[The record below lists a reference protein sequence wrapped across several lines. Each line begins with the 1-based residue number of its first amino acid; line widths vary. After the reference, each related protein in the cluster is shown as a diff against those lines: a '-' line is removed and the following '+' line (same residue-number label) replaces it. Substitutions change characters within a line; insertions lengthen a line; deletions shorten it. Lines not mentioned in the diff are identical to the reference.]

1 MVNQTEKPLRFLQ
14 IGDLHITDS
23 GLQNDADLRRIV
35 DEANRNTAGKI
46 DFVYLP
52 GDNADDG
59 TPDQFGIVH
68 DELSRLSPSWHAI
81 HGDHDFKPRPLDSFY
96 APFMSSVDRRLTLA
110 QCSGEKNVC
119 REVRVSAWGAV
130 PIAPPAI
137 SLPTMSS
144 DDEAE
149 CIVTQASDKPVA
161 NAIWPLLSLNFF
173 MADMQ
178 AGIGPF
184 LGVFLLAH
192 GWQSGL
198 IGTVMTVGGVA
209 GMLMT
214 TPAGALV
221 DATRRKK
228 LYVIIPG
235 LCTVIGSGIILF
247 SQSFWLVTIS
257 QVATAVAGAAI
268 GPAVSGITLGIVRQG
283 GFNRQNGHNQALNHA
298 GNMVGA
304 GLSGL
309 LGWQFGFTA
318 VFWLAAL
325 FGLLSIA
332 SVLMIP
338 GEAIDDDEAR
348 GLDTSSGQ
356 TGKVGGIT
364 VLLECKP
371 LLILAAALACFHLGN
386 GAMLP
391 LYGLAVVA
399 NKQGDPAGF
408 VAITIVVAQST
419 MIFASLIA
427 MRLAERGGYW
437 LVLLVSFIALPIR
450 GILAAHVM
458 NKWGVYP
465 VQILDGIGAGL
476 QSVAVPG
483 LVARILNGTGRVNV
497 GHGAVMTVQGLG
509 AALSPAIGGWI
520 AQEIGYGAMFVTL
533 GSFALGS
540 IALWLGFASL
550 LRPACA
556 RPRDT
561 SAPALAGP
569 LAAGAH

>member
-1 MVNQTEKPLRFLQ
+1 VQQFPDRP
-14 IGDLHITDS
+14 
-23 GLQNDADLRRIV
+23 
-35 DEANRNTAGKI
+35 TAK
-46 DFVYLP
+46 
-52 GDNADDG
+52 
-59 TPDQFGIVH
+59 GI
-68 DELSRLSPSWHAI
+68 R
-81 HGDHDFKPRPLDSFY
+81 
-96 APFMSSVDRRLTLA
+96 
-110 QCSGEKNVC
+110 
-119 REVRVSAWGAV
+119 
-130 PIAPPAI
+130 
-137 SLPTMSS
+137 
-144 DDEAE
+144 
-149 CIVTQASDKPVA
+149 
-161 NAIWPLLSLNFF
+161 PLLSLNFF

-209 GMLMT
+209 GMVMT

-235 LCTVIGSGIILF
+235 ICTVIASGLILL
-247 SQSFWLVTIS
+247 SQNFWLVTLS
-257 QVATAVAGAAI
+257 QVATAMAGAAI
-268 GPAVSGITLGIVRQG
+268 GPAVAGITLGIVRQA
-283 GFNRQNGHNQALNHA
+283 GFNRQNGYNQALNHA

-325 FGLLSIA
+325 FGILSIA
-332 SVLMIP
+332 SVLLIP
-338 GEAIDDDEAR
+338 KDAIDDDEAR
-348 GLDTSSGQ
+348 GIDKSTDANA
-356 TGKVGGIT
+356 KVGGIT

-399 NKQGDPAGF
+399 NKHGDPTGF
-408 VAITIVVAQST
+408 VAITIVVAQAT
-419 MIFASLIA
+419 MILASLVA
-427 MRLAERGGYW
+427 MRLAEKEGYW

-450 GILAAHVM
+450 GVLAAYVM
-458 NKWGVYP
+458 NRWGVYP
-465 VQILDGIGAGL
+465 VQFLDGIGAGL

-483 LVARILNGTGRVNV
+483 LVARILSGTGRVNV
-497 GHGAVMTVQGLG
+497 GQGAVMTVQGLG
-509 AALSPAIGGWI
+509 ASLSPAIGGWI
-520 AQEIGYGAMFVTL
+520 AQDIGYGPMFLIL
-533 GSFALGS
+533 GSFALVS
-540 IALWLGFASL
+540 IALWLSFASL

-556 RPRDT
+556 RPKEAET
-561 SAPALAGP
+561 GAPADALP
-569 LAAGAH
+569 LGAH

>member
-1 MVNQTEKPLRFLQ
+1 VQRFP
-14 IGDLHITDS
+14 DR
-23 GLQNDADLRRIV
+23 A
-35 DEANRNTAGKI
+35 TAE
-46 DFVYLP
+46 
-52 GDNADDG
+52 
-59 TPDQFGIVH
+59 GI
-68 DELSRLSPSWHAI
+68 R
-81 HGDHDFKPRPLDSFY
+81 
-96 APFMSSVDRRLTLA
+96 
-110 QCSGEKNVC
+110 
-119 REVRVSAWGAV
+119 
-130 PIAPPAI
+130 
-137 SLPTMSS
+137 
-144 DDEAE
+144 
-149 CIVTQASDKPVA
+149 
-161 NAIWPLLSLNFF
+161 PLLSLNFF

-214 TPAGALV
+214 TPAGAMV

-235 LCTVIGSGIILF
+235 ICTVIASGIVLL
-247 SQSFWLVTIS
+247 SQNFWLVTLS
-257 QVATAVAGAAI
+257 QVATAIAGAAI
-268 GPAVSGITLGIVRQG
+268 GPAVAGITLGMVRQA

-325 FGLLSIA
+325 FGILSIA
-332 SVLMIP
+332 SVLLIP
-338 GEAIDDDEAR
+338 KNAIDDDEAR
-348 GLDTSSGQ
+348 GLDKSTDANA
-356 TGKVGGIT
+356 KVGGIT

-408 VAITIVVAQST
+408 VAITIVVAQAT
-419 MIFASLIA
+419 MILASLVA
-427 MRLAERGGYW
+427 MRLAEKEGYW

-450 GILAAHVM
+450 GVVAAHVM
-458 NKWGVYP
+458 SKWGVYP

-483 LVARILNGTGRVNV
+483 LVARILSGTGRVNV
-497 GHGAVMTVQGLG
+497 GQGAVMTVQGLG
-509 AALSPAIGGWI
+509 ASLSPAIGGWI
-520 AQEIGYGAMFVTL
+520 AQGIGYGPMFLIL

-540 IALWLGFASL
+540 IALWLGLASL

-556 RPRDT
+556 LPQGSESGA
-561 SAPALAGP
+561 SAETLP
-569 LAAGAH
+569 AGAH

>member
-1 MVNQTEKPLRFLQ
+1 VQQFPDRP
-14 IGDLHITDS
+14 
-23 GLQNDADLRRIV
+23 
-35 DEANRNTAGKI
+35 TAK
-46 DFVYLP
+46 
-52 GDNADDG
+52 
-59 TPDQFGIVH
+59 GI
-68 DELSRLSPSWHAI
+68 R
-81 HGDHDFKPRPLDSFY
+81 
-96 APFMSSVDRRLTLA
+96 
-110 QCSGEKNVC
+110 
-119 REVRVSAWGAV
+119 
-130 PIAPPAI
+130 
-137 SLPTMSS
+137 
-144 DDEAE
+144 
-149 CIVTQASDKPVA
+149 
-161 NAIWPLLSLNFF
+161 PLLSLNFF

-209 GMLMT
+209 GMVMT

-235 LCTVIGSGIILF
+235 ICTVIASGLILL
-247 SQSFWLVTIS
+247 SQNFWLVTLS
-257 QVATAVAGAAI
+257 QVATAMAGAAI
-268 GPAVSGITLGIVRQG
+268 GPAVAGITLGIVRQA
-283 GFNRQNGHNQALNHA
+283 GFNRQNGYNQALNHA

-325 FGLLSIA
+325 FGILSIA
-332 SVLMIP
+332 SVLLIP
-338 GEAIDDDEAR
+338 KDAIDDDEAR
-348 GLDTSSGQ
+348 GIDKSTDANA
-356 TGKVGGIT
+356 KVGGIT

-399 NKQGDPAGF
+399 NKHGDPAGF
-408 VAITIVVAQST
+408 VAITIVVAQAT
-419 MIFASLIA
+419 MILASLVA
-427 MRLAERGGYW
+427 MRLAEKEGYW

-450 GILAAHVM
+450 GVLAAYVM
-458 NKWGVYP
+458 NRWGVYP
-465 VQILDGIGAGL
+465 VQFLDGIGAGL

-483 LVARILNGTGRVNV
+483 LVARILSGTGRVNV
-497 GHGAVMTVQGLG
+497 GQGAVMTVQGLG
-509 AALSPAIGGWI
+509 ASLSPAIGGWI
-520 AQEIGYGAMFVTL
+520 AQDIGYGPMFLIL
-533 GSFALGS
+533 GSFALVS
-540 IALWLGFASL
+540 IALWLSFASL

-556 RPRDT
+556 RPKEAET
-561 SAPALAGP
+561 GAPADALP
-569 LAAGAH
+569 LGAH